1 MPKVFEYLAFII
13 PFYTNDHLPIHVQ
26 VQIQEREMKVE
37 FVFEQNMVTLL
48 FKKVKQKEPL
58 TQKEAKEVSVFLRA
72 YHKQIIDKWNKVF
85 IYHQKVE
92 NEIIKEKI
100 RKFKN

>member
-1 MPKVFEYLAFII
+1 MPKIFEYLAFILR
-13 PFYTNDHLPIHVQ
+13 FYTNDHLPIHVH

-37 FVFEQNMVTLL
+37 FIIEQGVVSLL
-48 FKKVKQKEPL
+48 YKKVKGKEPL
-58 TQKEAKEVSVFLRA
+58 TEKEAKEVSVFLKA

-92 NEIIKEKI
+92 NEVIKEKVRI
-100 RKFKN
+100 RKN

>member
-1 MPKVFEYLAFII
+1 MPKIFEYLAFII
-13 PFYTNDHLPIHVQ
+13 RFYTNDHLPVHVH

-37 FVFEQNMVTLL
+37 FVLQGNTVTLL

-58 TQKEAKEVSVFLRA
+58 TQKEAKEVSVFLKV
-72 YHKQIIDKWNKVF
+72 YYKQIIDKWNKVF

-92 NEIIKEKI
+92 NEVIKEKI
-100 RKFKN
+100 RKSKN